1 MEYLRGVTERITYS
15 NDDTGF
21 SVIKIKVKGYAD
33 LVTVVGSM
41 AGVNVGSVLGIEG
54 EWAHDAKYPL
64 RIVGEGLE
72 CLVFSLF

>member
-41 AGVNVGSVLGIEG
+41 ALF
-54 EWAHDAKYPL
+54 WA
-64 RIVGEGLE
+64 
-72 CLVFSLF
+72 